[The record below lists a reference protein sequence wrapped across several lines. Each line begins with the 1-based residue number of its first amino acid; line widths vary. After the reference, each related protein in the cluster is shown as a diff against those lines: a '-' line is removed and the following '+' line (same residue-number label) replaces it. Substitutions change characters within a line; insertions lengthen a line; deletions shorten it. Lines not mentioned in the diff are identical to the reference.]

1 MNVELVTIGDEILLG
16 KVINTHIAYIGSK
29 LARIGIPLSRQTSVR
44 DERGALKEVLAE
56 SLERSDLVITTG
68 GLGPTTDD
76 TTKTVLA
83 ELFETKLVRDEA
95 IVRDLRERYGE
106 SLSAIVLTQ
115 ADVPASAFVIAN
127 SVGTAPGFIFEKR
140 DKRAVALPGPP
151 NELTPMFENVVL
163 PKLEAERKGDLF
175 FERMFRTIGIRES
188 DIEERVGRILQ
199 GFAGLSYGLIAH
211 PYQVDLRLY
220 CTSPSQQQANE
231 ILRPGEQVVEAELGK
246 SIFTRDDRSFEEV
259 IGEMLK
265 NSKKTIALAESC
277 TGGLIAKRLT
287 DISGSSAYF
296 EGAFVSYSN
305 RWKENLLGVSSRTLV
320 EHGAVSEQTAREM
333 AENVREKAHTD
344 IGLSVTGIAGPSG
357 GTKEKPVG
365 LVYMALADGRTTIA
379 RKFNFRGDREW
390 IRYRASQ
397 AALNMIRDYLL
408 KVE

>member
-1 MNVELVTIGDEILLG
+1 MKTELVTIGDEILLG

-29 LARIGIPLSRQTSVR
+29 LARIGIRLIRQTAVP
-44 DERGALKEVLAE
+44 DEKIALKDVLAE
-56 SLERSDLVITTG
+56 TLERSDLVITTG

-83 ELFETKLVRDEA
+83 ELFDTKLVRDEA
-95 IVRDLRERYGE
+95 VARDLRERYGE
-106 SLSAIVLTQ
+106 DLPAIVLSQ
-115 ADVPASAFVIAN
+115 ADVPQAASVIPN
-127 SVGTAPGFIFEKR
+127 SVGTAPGFIFEKG

-151 NELTPMFENVVL
+151 NELKPMFENVVL

-175 FERMFRTIGIRES
+175 VERMFRTIGIREAE
-188 DIEERVGRILQ
+188 IEEQVGKRLQ
-199 GFAGLSYGLIAH
+199 GIPGLCYGLIAH

-220 CTSPSQQQANE
+220 CTAASLERANQ
-231 ILRPGEQVVEAELGK
+231 ILRPGEETLEAELGA

-259 IGEMLK
+259 VGQMLK
-265 NSKKTIALAESC
+265 DSKRTIALAESC

-305 RWKENLLGVSSRTLV
+305 RWKEKLLGVSSQTLI

-333 AENVREKAHTD
+333 AENVRKKARTD
-344 IGLSVTGIAGPSG
+344 IGLSATGIAGPTG
-357 GTKEKPVG
+357 GMPEKPVG
-365 LVYMALADGRTTIA
+365 LLYMALSDGKTTTA

-397 AALNMIRDYLL
+397 AALNMIREYLL
-408 KVE
+408 GLG